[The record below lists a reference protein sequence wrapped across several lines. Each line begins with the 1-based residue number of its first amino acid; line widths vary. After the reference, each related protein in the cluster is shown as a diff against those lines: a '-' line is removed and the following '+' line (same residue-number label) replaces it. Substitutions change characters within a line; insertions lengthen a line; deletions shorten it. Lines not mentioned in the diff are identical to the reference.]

1 MSNMSQGPILLFDK
15 SFLQSLSVDEAVWLD
30 NFFLNNITPLFFAET
45 LADLEKEVRAGRTPD
60 QVVGTL
66 ALKTPDMQAYPCAH
80 HTKLIQGA
88 LTGYSVPMDARIP
101 MDSGT
106 VVDLEGKLG
115 MFFPATQEE
124 EALRRWYRREFLDVE
139 RQIAKIWRRQLCNPD
154 YEVLYNFFQNW
165 FPIGKPKN
173 LCEAKRLAEAYIDG
187 SPREASLRFGM
198 KLFGIPPASQQ
209 QVIGLW
215 EKAGAPAIRDFA
227 PYFHHVYCVDLFY
240 NLAVAADLISRV
252 RPKGKADNK
261 VDIAY
266 VYYLPFCI
274 VFTSSDRLHE
284 RIVPLFL
291 RADQSFVKGRDL
303 KDGLRKIDEYYSAF
317 PEEVR
322 GSGFHKFAGYPPNDS
337 SFLVTQLWDKHL
349 PDWRKLKDERRERDP
364 AVDRFLLDEIKRIEK
379 EAVESGDPHREVS
392 LDDIQFAQMKRTVM
406 RRKGK
411 WERFGPDVK

>member
-1 MSNMSQGPILLFDK
+1 MPPGPILQFDK
-15 SFLQSLSVDEAVWLD
+15 SFLQCLSVDEAVWLD

-45 LADLEKEVRAGRTPD
+45 LADLEKEVHAGRTPD
-60 QVVGTL
+60 QVVGNL

-80 HTKLIQGA
+80 HAKLIQGA
-88 LTGYSVPMDARIP
+88 LTGHNVPMEGRIP

-154 YEVLYNFFQNW
+154 YEALYNFFQKW

-173 LCEAKRLAEAYIDG
+173 LTETKRLAEAYIDG
-187 SPREASLRFGM
+187 SPQEASLRFGM
-198 KLFGIPPASQQ
+198 TLFDVQPESQR
-209 QVIGLW
+209 QVMERW
-215 EKAGAPAIRDFA
+215 EKAGAPPVRDFA

-240 NLAVAADLISRV
+240 NLGVAADLISRV
-252 RPKGKADNK
+252 RPRGKADNK

-266 VYYLPFCI
+266 LYYLPFCM

-284 RIVPLFL
+284 RVVPLFL
-291 RADQSFVKGRDL
+291 RADQSFVKGKDL
-303 KDGLRKIDEYYSAF
+303 KDGLRKMDEHYSTLS
-317 PEEVR
+317 EEVR
-322 GSGFHKFAGYPPNDS
+322 GTGFHKFAGYPPEDS
-337 SFLVTQLWDKHL
+337 SFLVTQLWDRHL
-349 PDWRKLKDERRERDP
+349 PDWRKLKSERREHDP
-364 AVDRFLLDEIKRIEK
+364 AMDQILIDEVKRIQK
-379 EAVESGDPHREVS
+379 RAVETGDRNREVS
-392 LDDIQFAQMKRTVM
+392 LDEVHFAQMTRSVM

-411 WERFGPDVK
+411 WERFGPEVK